1 MPQSN
6 PFQNYSKEQLMAM
19 AQSDAGKKLLALLQ
33 QNNSAQLQEA
43 MNQAAAGNYA
53 QVKDTLSS
61 VLNNEQAQKLLK
73 EMRD

>member
-19 AQSDAGKKLLALLQ
+19 AQSDAGKKLLELLQ

-43 MNQAAAGNYA
+43 MNQAAAGNYDR
-53 QVKDTLSS
+53 VKDTLSS
-61 VLNNEQAQKLLK
+61 VLHNEQAQKLLK

>member
-19 AQSDAGKKLLALLQ
+19 AQSDAGKKLIALLQ
-33 QNNSAQLQEA
+33 QTNGAQLQQA

-61 VLNNEQAQKLLK
+61 VLNNEQAQRLLK

>member
-6 PFQNYSKEQLMAM
+6 PFQNYSKEHLMAM

-43 MNQAAAGNYA
+43 MNQAAAGNYD

-61 VLNNEQAQKLLK
+61 VLHNEQAQKLLK

>member
-19 AQSDAGKKLLALLQ
+19 AQSDAGKKLIALLQ
-33 QNNSAQLQEA
+33 QTNSAQLQQA
-43 MNQAAAGNYA
+43 MNQAAAGNYV

>member
-19 AQSDAGKKLLALLQ
+19 AQSDAGKKLIALLQ
-33 QNNSAQLQEA
+33 QTNSAQLQQA

>member
-19 AQSDAGKKLLALLQ
+19 AQSDAGKKLIALLQ
-33 QNNSAQLQEA
+33 QTNGAQLQQA
-43 MNQAAAGNYA
+43 MDQAAAGNYA

>member
-43 MNQAAAGNYA
+43 MNQAAAGNYDR
-53 QVKDTLSS
+53 VKDTLSS
-61 VLNNEQAQKLLK
+61 VLHNEQAQKLLK